1 MESTSPSLLQ
11 RLRQPGQT
19 DAWERFARLYTP
31 LLVAWSRRPRYGLQP
46 ADADDLVQDILTD
59 LFRKL
64 PQFHYDPERGFRGW
78 LRGIFHHKWVD
89 HCRRAGRVPPGG
101 DEGLSEVASP
111 AAMDPAE
118 VEEQQ
123 LLLRR
128 ALELMQE
135 EFEPTTWQACWQ
147 RVAEGRPGAEVAAA
161 LGMTENAVH
170 VAKSRVLRR
179 LRQEMAGLID

>member
-1 MESTSPSLLQ
+1 
-11 RLRQPGQT
+11 
-19 DAWERFARLYTP
+19 
-31 LLVAWSRRPRYGLQP
+31 
-46 ADADDLVQDILTD
+46 

-78 LRGIFHHKWVD
+78 LRGVFHHKWVD
-89 HCRRAGRVPPGG
+89 RCRRAGRVPPNGG
-101 DEGLSEVASP
+101 EGLSEVASP
-111 AAMDPAE
+111 AALDPAE
-118 VEEQQ
+118 AEEQQ

-147 RVAEGRPGAEVAAA
+147 RVAEGRTAAEVAAA

>member
-1 MESTSPSLLQ
+1 MESTSLSLLQ
-11 RLRQPGQT
+11 RLRQPGQA

-46 ADADDLVQDILTD
+46 ADADDLVQDILAD

-64 PQFHYDPERGFRGW
+64 PQFQYDPERGFRGW
-78 LRGIFHHKWVD
+78 LRGVFHHKWVD
-89 HCRRAGRVPPGG
+89 RCRCAGRVLSGG
-101 DEGLSEVASP
+101 GESLSELASP
-111 AAMDPAE
+111 TAIDPAA

-128 ALELMQE
+128 ALELMQK

-147 RVAEGRPGAEVAAA
+147 RVAEGLPAAEVAAA